1 MIEEFV
7 QEVKVRGTIKSFA
20 PSIFSKIRTMY
31 GIEMFH
37 LINSLDPVNN
47 REQIFK
53 SNQQTG
59 NAQNSNNGGKSGS
72 FFFFSQD
79 RNYIVKTITSSEK

>member
-1 MIEEFV
+1 
-7 QEVKVRGTIKSFA
+7 
-20 PSIFSKIRTMY
+20 MY
-31 GIEMFH
+31 GIDKFQ
-37 LINSLDPVNN
+37 LIISLDPVNN

-59 NAQNSNNGGKSGS
+59 NAQNSNKGGKSGS

-79 RNYIVKTITSSEK
+79 RNYIVKTITSSEKKIMLDKLTELFGHIN